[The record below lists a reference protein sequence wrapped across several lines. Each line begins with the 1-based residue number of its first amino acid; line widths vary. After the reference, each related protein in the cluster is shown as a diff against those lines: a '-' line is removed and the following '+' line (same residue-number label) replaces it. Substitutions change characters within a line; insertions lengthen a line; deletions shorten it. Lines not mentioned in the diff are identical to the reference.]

1 MKEKINERTPK
12 QVIILG
18 TNGTGKTTAAKKL
31 LLNEIKKKDSHAL
44 VIVPDD
50 MEWNALPWVHPA
62 YTYRVESYVKARKII
77 YEKGL
82 LNIIFQRFR
91 SGLLLFD
98 DCRSYLTATVEQDL
112 KQILIRR
119 RQLMIDVILVAHG
132 FTDVPP
138 QAFTN
143 ATHFMLFKTIDNVER
158 RKDVLGPNYQRML
171 EAQIRINKKA
181 EAEPHYHEI
190 IKV

>member
-1 MKEKINERTPK
+1 MPKTEGRFPK
-12 QVIILG
+12 QIIILG
-18 TNGTGKTTAAKKL
+18 TNGTGKSTLAKKL
-31 LLNEIKKKDSHAL
+31 VANEMKKKDSHVL

-50 MEWNALPWVHPA
+50 MEWNTIPWVHPA
-62 YTYRVESYVKARKII
+62 YNWRIKDYVKARKII

-82 LNIIFQRFR
+82 LTTIFEKFR
-91 SGLLLFD
+91 SGLLVFD
-98 DCRSYLTATVEQDL
+98 DCRAYLTATVELDL

-119 RQLMIDVILVAHG
+119 RQLMIDIIMIAHG

-143 ATHFMLFKTIDNVER
+143 ATHYILFKTIDNVER
-158 RKDVLGPNYQRML
+158 RKDVLGTNFDKMK
-171 EAQIRINKKA
+171 EAQVRINK
-181 EAEPHYHEI
+181 EAINNPHYCEI